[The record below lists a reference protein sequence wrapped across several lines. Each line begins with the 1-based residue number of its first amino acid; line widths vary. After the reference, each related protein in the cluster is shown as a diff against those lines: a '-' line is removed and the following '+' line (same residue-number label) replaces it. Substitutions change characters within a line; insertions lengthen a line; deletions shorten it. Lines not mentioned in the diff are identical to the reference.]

1 MNPYSRVSLS
11 LCVSRRSF
19 FFGRPAPGFRVS
31 KTVFSRSFPSVF
43 LVSGGAKSVYSSAA
57 SLAGPRRVPRASICI
72 TLIWFACGK
81 VNVWPICAWR
91 CGLDMTSPFSRNFLP
106 EISLVA
112 ALMVEAALADGTV
125 AADEAALTANVIAR
139 QFDLSEEKARQMTNE
154 AIEQGKERVELHSLL
169 RRLREQSDYEE
180 RLGVLEMVWMV
191 VLADGRLDHI
201 EAQLM
206 RRLAGL
212 LFVSDVDSG
221 LAAQKAKS
229 NLGLA

>member
-1 MNPYSRVSLS
+1 M
-11 LCVSRRSF
+11 F
-19 FFGRPAPGFRVS
+19 
-31 KTVFSRSFPSVF
+31 KTVAQW
-43 LVSGGAKSVYSSAA
+43 LKSDNTQKLEADNA
-57 SLAGPRRVPRASICI
+57 DELAG
-72 TLIWFACGK
+72 
-81 VNVWPICAWR
+81 
-91 CGLDMTSPFSRNFLP
+91 
-106 EISLVA
+106 LVA

-125 AADEAALTANVIAR
+125 AADEVALTANVIAE
-139 QFDLSEEKARQMTNE
+139 QFDLSAEKARQMTNE
-154 AIEQGKERVELHSLL
+154 AIEQSKERVELHSLL

>member
-1 MNPYSRVSLS
+1 M
-11 LCVSRRSF
+11 F
-19 FFGRPAPGFRVS
+19 
-31 KTVFSRSFPSVF
+31 
-43 LVSGGAKSVYSSAA
+43 KSVSQWLKSDNTQKLEADNA
-57 SLAGPRRVPRASICI
+57 DELAG
-72 TLIWFACGK
+72 
-81 VNVWPICAWR
+81 
-91 CGLDMTSPFSRNFLP
+91 
-106 EISLVA
+106 LVT
-112 ALMVEAALADGTV
+112 ALMVEAALADGMV
-125 AADEAALTANVIAR
+125 AADEVALTANVIAE
-139 QFDLSEEKARQMTNE
+139 QFDLSAEKARQMTNE
-154 AIEQGKERVELHSLL
+154 AIEQSKERVELHSLL

-212 LFVSDVDSG
+212 LFVSDVDSA

>member
-1 MNPYSRVSLS
+1 M
-11 LCVSRRSF
+11 F
-19 FFGRPAPGFRVS
+19 
-31 KTVFSRSFPSVF
+31 KTVAQW
-43 LVSGGAKSVYSSAA
+43 LKSDNTQKLEADNA
-57 SLAGPRRVPRASICI
+57 DELAG
-72 TLIWFACGK
+72 
-81 VNVWPICAWR
+81 
-91 CGLDMTSPFSRNFLP
+91 
-106 EISLVA
+106 LVT

-125 AADEAALTANVIAR
+125 AADEVALTANVIAE
-139 QFDLSEEKARQMTNE
+139 QFDLSAEKARQMTNE
-154 AIEQGKERVELHSLL
+154 AIEQSKERVELHSLL

>member
-1 MNPYSRVSLS
+1 MFKTLAQWLKSDNPQKLEADN
-11 LCVSRRSF
+11 CDE
-19 FFGRPAPGFRVS
+19 
-31 KTVFSRSFPSVF
+31 
-43 LVSGGAKSVYSSAA
+43 
-57 SLAGPRRVPRASICI
+57 LAG
-72 TLIWFACGK
+72 
-81 VNVWPICAWR
+81 
-91 CGLDMTSPFSRNFLP
+91 
-106 EISLVA
+106 LVT
-112 ALMVEAALADGTV
+112 ALMIEAAQADGTV
-125 AADEAALTANVIAR
+125 GADEAALTANVIAR
-139 QFDLSEEKARQMTNE
+139 QFDLSDEKARQMTDE
-154 AIEQGKERVELHSLL
+154 AIEQSQERVELHSLL
-169 RRLREQSDYEE
+169 RRLRDQSDYEE

>member
-1 MNPYSRVSLS
+1 M
-11 LCVSRRSF
+11 F
-19 FFGRPAPGFRVS
+19 
-31 KTVFSRSFPSVF
+31 KTVAQW
-43 LVSGGAKSVYSSAA
+43 LKSDSTQKLEADNA
-57 SLAGPRRVPRASICI
+57 DELAG
-72 TLIWFACGK
+72 
-81 VNVWPICAWR
+81 
-91 CGLDMTSPFSRNFLP
+91 
-106 EISLVA
+106 LVT

-125 AADEAALTANVIAR
+125 AADEVALTANVIAE
-139 QFDLSEEKARQMTNE
+139 QFDLSAEKARQMTNE
-154 AIEQGKERVELHSLL
+154 AIEQSKERVELHSLL

-212 LFVSDVDSG
+212 LFVSDVDSA

>member
-1 MNPYSRVSLS
+1 M
-11 LCVSRRSF
+11 F
-19 FFGRPAPGFRVS
+19 
-31 KTVFSRSFPSVF
+31 KTVAQW
-43 LVSGGAKSVYSSAA
+43 LKSDSTQKLEADNA
-57 SLAGPRRVPRASICI
+57 DELAG
-72 TLIWFACGK
+72 
-81 VNVWPICAWR
+81 
-91 CGLDMTSPFSRNFLP
+91 
-106 EISLVA
+106 LVT
-112 ALMVEAALADGTV
+112 ALMVEGALADGAV
-125 AADEAALTANVIAR
+125 AADEAALTANVIAQ
-139 QFDLSEEKARQMTNE
+139 QFDLSAEKARQMTNE
-154 AIEQGKERVELHSLL
+154 AIEQSKERVELHSLL

>member
-1 MNPYSRVSLS
+1 M
-11 LCVSRRSF
+11 F
-19 FFGRPAPGFRVS
+19 
-31 KTVFSRSFPSVF
+31 KTVAQW
-43 LVSGGAKSVYSSAA
+43 LKSDNTQKLEADNA
-57 SLAGPRRVPRASICI
+57 DELAG
-72 TLIWFACGK
+72 
-81 VNVWPICAWR
+81 
-91 CGLDMTSPFSRNFLP
+91 
-106 EISLVA
+106 LVT

-125 AADEAALTANVIAR
+125 AADEAALTANVIAE
-139 QFDLSEEKARQMTNE
+139 QFDLSAEKARQMTNK
-154 AIEQGKERVELHSLL
+154 AIEQSKERVELHSLL

>member
-1 MNPYSRVSLS
+1 M
-11 LCVSRRSF
+11 F
-19 FFGRPAPGFRVS
+19 
-31 KTVFSRSFPSVF
+31 KTVAQW
-43 LVSGGAKSVYSSAA
+43 LKSDNTQKLEADNA
-57 SLAGPRRVPRASICI
+57 DGLAG
-72 TLIWFACGK
+72 
-81 VNVWPICAWR
+81 
-91 CGLDMTSPFSRNFLP
+91 
-106 EISLVA
+106 LVT

-125 AADEAALTANVIAR
+125 AGDEAALTANVIAQ
-139 QFDLSEEKARQMTNE
+139 QFDLSAEKARQMTNE
-154 AIEQGKERVELHSLL
+154 AIEQGKDRVELHSPL

>member
-1 MNPYSRVSLS
+1 M
-11 LCVSRRSF
+11 F
-19 FFGRPAPGFRVS
+19 
-31 KTVFSRSFPSVF
+31 KTVAQW
-43 LVSGGAKSVYSSAA
+43 LKSDNTQKLEADNA
-57 SLAGPRRVPRASICI
+57 DELAG
-72 TLIWFACGK
+72 
-81 VNVWPICAWR
+81 
-91 CGLDMTSPFSRNFLP
+91 
-106 EISLVA
+106 LVT

-125 AADEAALTANVIAR
+125 AADEAALTANVIAQ
-139 QFDLSEEKARQMTNE
+139 QFDLSAEKARQMTNE
-154 AIEQGKERVELHSLL
+154 AIEQGKERVELYSLL

>member
-1 MNPYSRVSLS
+1 M
-11 LCVSRRSF
+11 F
-19 FFGRPAPGFRVS
+19 
-31 KTVFSRSFPSVF
+31 KTVAQW
-43 LVSGGAKSVYSSAA
+43 LKSDNTQKLEADNA
-57 SLAGPRRVPRASICI
+57 DELAG
-72 TLIWFACGK
+72 
-81 VNVWPICAWR
+81 
-91 CGLDMTSPFSRNFLP
+91 
-106 EISLVA
+106 LVT

-125 AADEAALTANVIAR
+125 AADEAALTANVIAL
-139 QFDLSEEKARQMTNE
+139 QFDLSAEKARQMTNE
-154 AIEQGKERVELHSLL
+154 AIEQAKERVELHSLL

>member
-1 MNPYSRVSLS
+1 MFKTLAQWLKSDNPQKLE
-11 LCVSRRSF
+11 
-19 FFGRPAPGFRVS
+19 ADN
-31 KTVFSRSFPSVF
+31 
-43 LVSGGAKSVYSSAA
+43 SGE
-57 SLAGPRRVPRASICI
+57 LAG
-72 TLIWFACGK
+72 
-81 VNVWPICAWR
+81 
-91 CGLDMTSPFSRNFLP
+91 
-106 EISLVA
+106 LVT
-112 ALMVEAALADGTV
+112 ALMIEAAQADGTV
-125 AADEAALTANVIAR
+125 GADEAALTANVIAR
-139 QFDLSEEKARQMTNE
+139 QFDLSDEKARQMTDE
-154 AIEQGKERVELHSLL
+154 AIEQSQERVELHSLL

-221 LAAQKAKS
+221 LAAQKAKA

>member
-1 MNPYSRVSLS
+1 M
-11 LCVSRRSF
+11 F
-19 FFGRPAPGFRVS
+19 
-31 KTVFSRSFPSVF
+31 
-43 LVSGGAKSVYSSAA
+43 KSVSQWLKSDNTQKLEADNA
-57 SLAGPRRVPRASICI
+57 DELAG
-72 TLIWFACGK
+72 
-81 VNVWPICAWR
+81 
-91 CGLDMTSPFSRNFLP
+91 
-106 EISLVA
+106 LVT
-112 ALMVEAALADGTV
+112 ALMVEAALADGMV
-125 AADEAALTANVIAR
+125 AADEVALTANVIAE
-139 QFDLSEEKARQMTNE
+139 QFELSAEKARQMTNE
-154 AIEQGKERVELHSLL
+154 AIEQSKERVELHSLL

-212 LFVSDVDSG
+212 LFVSDVDSA

>member
-1 MNPYSRVSLS
+1 M
-11 LCVSRRSF
+11 F
-19 FFGRPAPGFRVS
+19 
-31 KTVFSRSFPSVF
+31 KTVAQW
-43 LVSGGAKSVYSSAA
+43 LKSDNTQKLEADNA
-57 SLAGPRRVPRASICI
+57 DELAG
-72 TLIWFACGK
+72 
-81 VNVWPICAWR
+81 
-91 CGLDMTSPFSRNFLP
+91 
-106 EISLVA
+106 LVT

-125 AADEAALTANVIAR
+125 AADEVALTANVIAE
-139 QFDLSEEKARQMTNE
+139 QFDLSAEKACQMTNE
-154 AIEQGKERVELHSLL
+154 AIEQSKERVELHSLL

-212 LFVSDVDSG
+212 LFVSDVDSA